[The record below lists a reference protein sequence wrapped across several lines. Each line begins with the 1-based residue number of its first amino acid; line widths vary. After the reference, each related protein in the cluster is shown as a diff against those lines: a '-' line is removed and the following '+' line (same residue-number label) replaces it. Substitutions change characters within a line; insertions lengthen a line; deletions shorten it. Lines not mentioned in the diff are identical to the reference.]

1 MAQNNRPYSDCTLIL
16 PTLNEGVTI
25 GRIIRFIFRN
35 YPGISVIVVDDGS
48 TDSTREE
55 VKALASRHRELL
67 FIDRN
72 ADGRAAGLTGSMID
86 GMLASDTKFVIF
98 MDADLQHPPGKI
110 KDIIKSLRAGYD
122 LAAGYREE
130 VRGWPLYRMLI
141 SKVMINMGYLAL
153 RIRRR
158 QTCKDIFSGFFGAKR
173 SVLYGMYKKE
183 NSRFVVSGYKYLFDI
198 LKCVQPGSLKISNIP
213 YIFEGRKYGKSKASA
228 KQVLALIRSFVT

>member
-1 MAQNNRPYSDCTLIL
+1 MAQNKRAYSDCTLIL
-16 PTLNEGVTI
+16 PTLNEGATI
-25 GRIIRFIFRN
+25 GRIIKFTFRN

-48 TDSTREE
+48 TDSTKEE
-55 VKALASRHRELL
+55 VGSLASAHRKLL
-67 FIDRN
+67 FIDRK
-72 ADGRAAGLTGSMID
+72 AAGRAPGLTGSMID
-86 GMLASDTKFVIF
+86 GMLASHTKFVIF

-110 KDIIKSLRAGYD
+110 RDIVKSLKAGYD
-122 LAAGYREE
+122 LAVGCREK

-141 SKVMINMGYLAL
+141 SKAMINTGYLVL

-158 QTCKDIFSGFFGAKR
+158 QACGDIFSGFFGAKR

-183 NSRFVVSGYKYLFDI
+183 GGRFVVSGYKYLFDT

-213 YIFEGRKYGKSKASA
+213 YTFEGRKFGKSKASA